1 MLEAQEKKV
10 FARLKDLDHDFVG
23 WEIRGQDVVDYLA
36 PSRTDIISRRQPGA
50 QKTEKIFDTTPTD
63 ALNKCAAGFMGYHT
77 SQAAPWFGLA
87 TLDRDLMDF
96 QEVKFYLQETVR
108 VMQLVFHQANFYTQ
122 MHEFYIDLAGFNTAN
137 MFIGQDP
144 VNYLFFKTCP
154 FGQYR
159 IAENY
164 KGLVDVVYRAYP
176 ETARNME
183 TEFGKGSLPDGV
195 KKALADDN
203 YEEKFQILHAVWP
216 RSDVDIGG
224 VPEIFP
230 YQYAYFGS
238 PAGMVTAGGDH
249 VIEKG
254 GFFEFPYAV
263 ARWSKDSGEKYGRG
277 PGIDNMPDIKTLQK
291 QEKSILK
298 AGQKAVDPPLDIPPG
313 YRTAI
318 RTGPAGLNFRAQGT
332 EGIKP
337 LYEFGSNIPIG
348 ADLAEQRRERIKKA
362 FYNDVFMLLQNI
374 QKGQMTIPE
383 LMERIQEKLIILGPV
398 IGRLH
403 HEATGPIIERSYGI
417 LSRQFPPILPALP
430 EVLEDQDIEIEYIS
444 PLAKAQR
451 ASEIR
456 TSMDALNMVF
466 AVSEKIPDIVDN
478 INGDEVA
485 KEVWELSG
493 INQKLLNDPRTV
505 LAIREQRAQLQQI
518 EQQKDDMLLAAEV
531 ASKAGGALGQGA
543 TLQ

>member
-1 MLEAQEKKV
+1 
-10 FARLKDLDHDFVG
+10 
-23 WEIRGQDVVDYLA
+23 
-36 PSRTDIISRRQPGA
+36 
-50 QKTEKIFDTTPTD
+50 
-63 ALNKCAAGFMGYHT
+63 
-77 SQAAPWFGLA
+77 
-87 TLDRDLMDF
+87 
-96 QEVKFYLQETVR
+96 
-108 VMQLVFHQANFYTQ
+108 FYTQ
-122 MHEFYIDLAGFNTAN
+122 MHEFYIDLCGFCTGN
-137 MFIGQDP
+137 MFIGADP
-144 VNYLFFKTCP
+144 INYLFFKTCP
-154 FGQYR
+154 YGQYR

-176 ETARNME
+176 ETARNLE
-183 TEFGKGSLPDGV
+183 TEFEGESLPDDV
-195 KKALADDN
+195 KKALADDR
-203 YEEKFQILHAVWP
+203 YEEKFQIVHAVWP
-216 RSDVDIGG
+216 QTDVDIGG
-224 VPEIFP
+224 VPAMFP
-230 YQYAYFGS
+230 FQYAYFAS
-238 PAGMVTAGGDH
+238 AGGMTAGGEH

-332 EGIKP
+332 EGIRP
-337 LYEFGSNIPIG
+337 LYEFGANIPIG

-417 LSRQFPPILPALP
+417 LARQFPPVLP
-430 EVLEDQDIEIEYIS
+430 ELPEILVNQDIEIEYIS

-451 ASEIR
+451 AAEIR
-456 TSMDALNMVF
+456 TSMDALNMIF
-466 AVSEKIPDIVDN
+466 AVSEKIPNIVDN

-485 KEVWELSG
+485 KDVWDLSG

-505 LAIREQRAQLQQI
+505 EAIRQQRAEQQQV
-518 EQQKDDMLLAAEV
+518 EQQKADMLLAAEV
-531 ASKAGGALGQGA
+531 ASKAGGALSAGA

>member
-1 MLEAQEKKV
+1 MLETAEKRV
-10 FARLKDLDHDFVG
+10 FDRLKDLDQDFTS
-23 WEIRGQDVVDYLA
+23 WAQRGQDVVDYLC
-36 PSRTDIISRRQPGA
+36 PSRADVISHSQPGA
-50 QKTEKIFDTTPTD
+50 QTTEKIFDTTPTD

-87 TLDRDLMDF
+87 TLIRGLMDF
-96 QEVKFYLQETVR
+96 PEVKFYLQEVVR
-108 VMQLVFHQANFYTQ
+108 TMQVAFHQANFYTM
-122 MHEFYIDLAGFNTAN
+122 MHEFYIDLSGFGTAC
-137 MFIGQDP
+137 MFVAEDLA
-144 VNYLFFKTCP
+144 NYLYFKTIP

-159 IAENY
+159 IAENH
-164 KGLVDVVYRAYP
+164 KGIVDVLYRVYP
-176 ETARNME
+176 ETASNLRDQ
-183 TEFGKGSLPDGV
+183 FGADALPDEV
-195 KKALADDN
+195 KRVLDDHQ
-203 YEEKFQILHAVWP
+203 YDEKFECVHAVWP
-216 RSDVDIGG
+216 KTDVDIGG
-224 VPEIFP
+224 IPDQFP
-230 YQYAYFGS
+230 FQYAYYLK
-238 PAGMVTAGGDH
+238 AGMTAGGET

-263 ARWSKDSGEKYGRG
+263 ARWSKDSGEKMGRG

-337 LYEFGSNIPIG
+337 LYEFGQNIPIG
-348 ADLAEQRRERIKKA
+348 AELADQRRERIKKA
-362 FYNDVFMLLQNI
+362 FYNDVFMMLQNL
-374 QKGQMTIPE
+374 QKGRMTIPE
-383 LMERIQEKLIILGPV
+383 LMERIQEKLVILGPV

-417 LSRQFPPILPALP
+417 LSRRFPPVLPPVPEILH
-430 EVLEDQDIEIEYIS
+430 EQDIEIEYIS

-451 ASEIR
+451 ASESR
-456 TSMDALNMVF
+456 TQMDAINQIF

-478 INGDEVA
+478 INGDEFA
-485 KEVWELSG
+485 REVFDLSG

-505 LAIREQRAQLQQI
+505 QFIREQRAQRQAI
-518 EQQKDDMLLAAEV
+518 EQQKMDLLLAAEV
-531 ASKAGGALGQGA
+531 ASKVGGALPAPGGA
-543 TLQ
+543 V

>member
-1 MLEAQEKKV
+1 MLETAEKRV
-10 FARLKDLDHDFVG
+10 FDRLKDLDQDFTQ
-23 WEIRGQDVVDYLA
+23 WEQRGQDVVDYLA
-36 PSRTDIISRRQPGA
+36 PSRQDIISRRTPGA
-50 QKTEKIFDTTPTD
+50 QKTEKIYDTTPTD

-87 TLDRDLMDF
+87 TLNRELMNFVD
-96 QEVKFYLQETVR
+96 VKFYLQEVVR
-108 VMQLVFHQANFYTQ
+108 TMQLVFHQANLYTQ
-122 MHEFYIDLAGFNTAN
+122 LHEFYIDLAGFCTAC
-137 MFIGQDP
+137 MFIGEDP
-144 VNYLFFKTCP
+144 VNYLYFKTIP

-159 IAENY
+159 VAENR
-164 KGLVDVVYRAYP
+164 KGIIDVLYRAYP
-176 ETARNME
+176 ETARNLE
-183 TEFGKGSLPDGV
+183 DQFGKEALPDEV
-195 KKALADDN
+195 RKALLDDGN
-203 YEEKFQILHAVWP
+203 FDEKFPIVHAVWP
-216 RSDVDIGG
+216 KSDVDIGG
-224 VPEIFP
+224 IPDIFP
-230 YQYAYFGS
+230 YQSAYYIK
-238 PAGMVTAGGDH
+238 AGMTAGNDN
-249 VIEKG
+249 VIEKK
-254 GFFEFPYAV
+254 GFYEFPYAV

-337 LYEFGSNIPIG
+337 LYEFGANIPIG
-348 ADLAEQRRERIKKA
+348 AELAEQRRERIKKA
-362 FYNDVFMLLQNI
+362 FYNDVFMMLQNL
-374 QKGQMTIPE
+374 QKGRMTIPE
-383 LMERIQEKLIILGPV
+383 LMERIQEKLVILGPV

-417 LSRQFPPILPALP
+417 LSRQFPPVLPMLP
-430 EVLEDQDIEIEYIS
+430 EILQDNEIEIEYIS

-451 ASEIR
+451 ASEMR
-456 TSMDALNMVF
+456 TSMDSINMIF

-478 INGDEVA
+478 INGDEFA
-485 KEVWELSG
+485 KEVFELSG

-505 LAIREQRAQLQQI
+505 KAIREQRAQMQQI
-518 EQQKDDMLLAAEV
+518 EQQKADLLLAAEV
-531 ASKAGGALGQGA
+531 ANKAGGALGQGA